1 MNRIKTYWQLEKYLE
16 NENQDDKGRSNFQF
30 HKGKKIERRIHLN
43 EIQYIMWH
51 RDGYHLR
58 RFESTLLP
66 RQPSNYGLGKQEGK
80 SNNNQ
85 NTKTTNE
92 KDNLYTGMN
101 LMKKKKTKSCFVQ
114 TNFCW

>member
-1 MNRIKTYWQLEKYLE
+1 
-16 NENQDDKGRSNFQF
+16 
-30 HKGKKIERRIHLN
+30 
-43 EIQYIMWH
+43 MWH

-58 RFESTLLP
+58 RFESTFLLP

-92 KDNLYTGMN
+92 KDNLYTGMT
-101 LMKKKKTKSCFVQ
+101 LMKKKLKAALFKLTFVGKQ
-114 TNFCW
+114 KKMLLLLLN